1 MNIELILQK
10 TIIEFL
16 DILPILLIAIIF
28 GRITEAYLP
37 HKSVKKLFKNNHRGI
52 FVASIA
58 GMFKPGPLY
67 VTLPLLNSLKKKGM
81 NYGALAAY
89 LTSELVGGPL
99 RFLIEVGYFGW
110 FYSIVR
116 FIITFF
122 MAIGTGYL
130 FLYLE
135 IRGLLYKK
143 IKQITKKTEEIIE
156 TAKIRSDNLKETLI
170 HPIYHGQHKLIT
182 KKQFLERQDYFISE
196 MRKGKIFIYP
206 TDTIYGIGCN
216 ALKINSV
223 KKIRSIKKSDKI
235 FSIIVPSGS
244 WIKSNCIINSSIK
257 KWLKKLPGS
266 YTLVLKLKNNK
277 AISNIVNNS
286 SETIGI
292 RMPNNWFYDIVKKS
306 GIPFVTTSVNITG
319 NSYLTDIHLIGDY
332 IKLKVDYIIDGGK
345 LNGKPST
352 VVDLTGFIAKIIR
365 K

>member
-122 MAIGTGYL
+122 MAIGSGYL

-135 IRGLLYKK
+135 FKGLLYKK
-143 IKQITKKTEEIIE
+143 
-156 TAKIRSDNLKETLI
+156 
-170 HPIYHGQHKLIT
+170 
-182 KKQFLERQDYFISE
+182 
-196 MRKGKIFIYP
+196 
-206 TDTIYGIGCN
+206 
-216 ALKINSV
+216 
-223 KKIRSIKKSDKI
+223 
-235 FSIIVPSGS
+235 
-244 WIKSNCIINSSIK
+244 
-257 KWLKKLPGS
+257 
-266 YTLVLKLKNNK
+266 LKN
-277 AISNIVNNS
+277 I
-286 SETIGI
+286 
-292 RMPNNWFYDIVKKS
+292 
-306 GIPFVTTSVNITG
+306 
-319 NSYLTDIHLIGDY
+319 
-332 IKLKVDYIIDGGK
+332 
-345 LNGKPST
+345 
-352 VVDLTGFIAKIIR
+352 
-365 K
+365 